1 MIPPATRQPAIPM
14 EVFRKLVTSLSPE
27 ELARLP
33 PEKLPENI
41 PLDLVEEAPLYS
53 RRALESLILAANA
66 HHLERRLDLQAR
78 YGDEVMAALDKSR
91 LTGNTANV
99 KIFHYKLEDLERL
112 HGRWQ
117 ADQEPILLD
126 RLGHAIRALNALLL
140 DVRAEN
146 SDASMAAQLL
156 RHQSADG
163 EHAETIRQAIVKLH
177 QHSERIEN
185 LLSRYFRVRLDIVQH
200 EMHDKLQQ
208 VSRLDHQAETLR
220 QQIEHLRTELE
231 QTQTLWRRTVK
242 KNQTNHQAEHLQSRI
257 SALVAEQRAREVSI
271 SENQLTLWL
280 DALVDAALHPRTRNN
295 LPIGQSD
302 ARMALYA
309 LLNRYCQQ
317 QESSA
322 MQIARN
328 PFLQVDPAQAI
339 RFMLLSEQFIL
350 DYFSK
355 KRNETTAWISD
366 VAQVRSEDLDG
377 LERMILG
384 ELKKSSRFRRRGG

>member
-1 MIPPATRQPAIPM
+1 MTPPAAHQPAIPM
-14 EVFRKLVTSLSPE
+14 GVFRKLVATLTPE

-33 PEKLPENI
+33 PDKLPENI
-41 PLDLVEEAPLYS
+41 PLDLVEDAPLYS
-53 RRALESLILAANA
+53 RRTLESLILAANA
-66 HHLERRLDLQAR
+66 YHLGRRLDLQDR
-78 YGDEVMAALDKSR
+78 YGDEVMAALDKSKV
-91 LTGNTANV
+91 TGNTANV

-112 HGRWQ
+112 HSQWR
-117 ADQEPILLD
+117 ADEEPIILE
-126 RLGHAIRALNALLL
+126 RLGNGIRTLNALLL

-146 SDASMAAQLL
+146 SDTSMAAQLL
-156 RHQSADG
+156 RTRTVDA
-163 EHAETIRQAIVKLH
+163 EHTETIQQAITELRT
-177 QHSERIEN
+177 HSERIEG
-185 LLSRYFRVRLDIVQH
+185 LLGRYFRLRLDIVRH
-200 EMHDKLQQ
+200 EMHGKLQQ
-208 VSRLDHQAETLR
+208 ISRLDQQAEVLR
-220 QQIEHLRTELE
+220 EQIEHLRTELE
-231 QTQTLWRRTVK
+231 QTQTLWRRTLK
-242 KNQTNHQAEHLQSRI
+242 KNQTNHQADHLQSRI

-280 DALVDAALHPRTRNN
+280 DALVDAALHPKTRQAMS
-295 LPIGQSD
+295 GHQSD
-302 ARMALYA
+302 ARVALYA

-317 QESSA
+317 QEASA